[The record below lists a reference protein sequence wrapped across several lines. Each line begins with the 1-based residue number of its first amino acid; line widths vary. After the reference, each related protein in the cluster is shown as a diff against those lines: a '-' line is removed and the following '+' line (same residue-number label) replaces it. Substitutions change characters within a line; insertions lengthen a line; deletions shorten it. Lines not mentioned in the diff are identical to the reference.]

1 MHRVA
6 FSIFGFPIYSYGVM
20 IVIGVLIGYFLI
32 LHRNKKL
39 KITEPDII
47 TDCFIW
53 LLISGLAGG
62 RIAYV
67 ILNFREYA
75 NDLPSIL
82 NLRAG
87 GLTLYGALILGS
99 IFFIIFCK
107 LKKLDPREMLD
118 LFAPSVLIGIGFGR
132 VGCFLNGCCYGMHA
146 SAPFGV
152 VFKDAGIE
160 GMRYPVQIYE
170 MLANFIGA
178 VFLLYYDKIKKFKL
192 ESFILMSAIYAS
204 IRFCIEFIRESHPRY
219 FGLSIAQYFSFF
231 LIVIAIFL
239 IVKFRN
245 DSKNVKDS
253 VKKYDKSETTSTKVS
268 ETTSTKV
275 SKNYSKKNKK
285 RSKK

>member
-6 FSIFGFPIYSYGVM
+6 FSIFGFPIYSYGIM
-20 IVIGVLIGYFLI
+20 IVIGVLVGYFLI

-39 KITEPDII
+39 KVTEPEII

-67 ILNFREYA
+67 LLNFREYA

-87 GLTLYGALILGS
+87 GLTLYGALILGG
-99 IFFIIFCK
+99 IFFVIFCK
-107 LKKLDPREMLD
+107 LKKIDPKEMLD

-132 VGCFLNGCCYGMHA
+132 VGCYLNGCCYGMSA
-146 SAPFGV
+146 EAPFGV

-160 GMRYPVQIYE
+160 GMRYPVQLYE
-170 MLANFIGA
+170 MTANFLGA
-178 VFLLYYDKIKKFKL
+178 GFLLYYDKIKKFKL

-204 IRFCIEFIRESHPRY
+204 IRFCIEFIRESYPRY
-219 FGLSIAQYFSFF
+219 FGLSIAQYFSLF
-231 LIVIAIFL
+231 LIAIAVFL
-239 IVKFRN
+239 IIKFRN
-245 DSKNVKDS
+245 DSKNNSKQVEKIES
-253 VKKYDKSETTSTKVS
+253 KKEKKSKQTS
-268 ETTSTKV
+268 
-275 SKNYSKKNKK
+275 SKKNKK
-285 RSKK
+285 KSKK

>member
-39 KITEPDII
+39 KITDSDVI

-67 ILNFREYA
+67 MLNFREYA

-99 IFFIIFCK
+99 TFFIIFCK

-152 VFKDAGIE
+152 VFKDAGVE

-170 MLANFIGA
+170 MFATFIGA
-178 VFLLYYDKIKKFKL
+178 GFLLYYDKIKKFKV
-192 ESFILMSAIYAS
+192 ESFILMSAIYAG
-204 IRFCIEFIRESHPRY
+204 IRFCIEFIRESFPRY
-219 FGLSIAQYFSFF
+219 FGLSIAQYFSLF
-231 LIVIAIFL
+231 LIAIAVFL

-245 DSKNVKDS
+245 DSKNVK
-253 VKKYDKSETTSTKVS
+253 KAEKSEKV
-268 ETTSTKV
+268 EQKEEKK
-275 SKNYSKKNKK
+275 SKQNSSKKKNKK
-285 RSKK
+285 SKK